1 MFSTSIFLLATSIHA
16 DAVTAPSRQP
26 QLAVGHGQVAMV
38 FGAGSSIFFTSSTDQ
53 GVTFAAPTKVAE
65 LGALAL
71 GRHRG
76 PRLAIL
82 KDALVV
88 TAVVNGKAA
97 EGTHAHGLPENGN
110 LAVWRSTDKGRTWK
124 RTGEVNDIQG
134 AAREGLHAMTVDA
147 KGQLMAVWLDLRE
160 KGTRLY
166 GARSSDGGATWS
178 KNYLVYESPSGTIC
192 QCCHPTISID
202 EQGEV
207 WVMWRNA
214 VDGSRDLYVT
224 NAKDGVHFGEARK
237 LGEGTWKLE
246 ACPMDGGGL
255 AVENGKVYSAWRRD
269 GDVLVTG
276 PEFAEKKL
284 GTGKDVAI
292 VRGRAGTYAAWTRDG
307 GIQLQAPGAATPQTL
322 AKEGGFVNLIKL
334 PDGSVLA
341 AWETKNS
348 IETARVK

>member
-1 MFSTSIFLLATSIHA
+1 MFATSIFLLATSIQA
-16 DAVTAPSRQP
+16 EAAAAPSRQP

-38 FGAGSSIFFTSSTDQ
+38 FGAGSSIFFTSSNDL
-53 GVTFAAPTKVAE
+53 GVTFGAPAKVADV
-65 LGALAL
+65 GALAL

-88 TAVVNGKAA
+88 TAVVSGKAG

-124 RTGEVNDIQG
+124 RSGQVNDVAG
-134 AAREGLHAMTVDA
+134 AAREGLHAMAVDP
-147 KGQLMAVWLDLRE
+147 KGELIAVWLDLRD

-166 GARSSDGGATWS
+166 GARSKDSGATWS
-178 KNYLVYESPSGTIC
+178 KNFVVYESSSGTIC
-192 QCCHPTISID
+192 QCCHPTLSID
-202 EQGEV
+202 ENGGV
-207 WVMWRNA
+207 WVMWRNV
-214 VDGSRDLYVT
+214 VDGSRDLYVA
-224 NAKDGVHFGEARK
+224 NAKDGMHFEQAHK

-255 AVENGKVYSAWRRD
+255 VVENGKVYSAWRR
-269 GDVLVTG
+269 GSDVYVTG
-276 PEFAEKKL
+276 PESAEKKV
-284 GTGKDVAI
+284 GTGKDIAI
-292 VRGRAGTYAAWTRDG
+292 IRGQAGTFAAWTQDG
-307 GIQLQAPGAATPQTL
+307 GIQLQAPGAATPVVL

-334 PDGSVLA
+334 TDGSVLA
-341 AWETKNS
+341 AWETKSS